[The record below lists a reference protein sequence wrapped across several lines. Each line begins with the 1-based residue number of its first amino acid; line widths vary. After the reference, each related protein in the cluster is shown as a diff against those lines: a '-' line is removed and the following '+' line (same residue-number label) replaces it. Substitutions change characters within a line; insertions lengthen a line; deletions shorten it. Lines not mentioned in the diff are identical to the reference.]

1 MMEAKCQEMGVM
13 HHEILK
19 LVTNE
24 QILLGQLPVCARQY
38 VATESPSLPNSVMM
52 PTQTSAMGVMMTVT
66 LMLVGN
72 AAIQADQLQASD
84 LLNAEMAY

>member
-1 MMEAKCQEMGVM
+1 
-13 HHEILK
+13 
-19 LVTNE
+19 
-24 QILLGQLPVCARQY
+24 
-38 VATESPSLPNSVMM
+38 VMM